1 MCVCTSDLFMTLWFY
16 PCEFVA
22 AAATTA
28 SLSFPHN
35 CPTLAIIY
43 LLKFQN
49 LSQNPYRGL
58 NNLKIKSVAF
68 PNTNLPGLPIWSQFC
83 QNNSQFKVTLIK
95 VTFRCH
101 SSYSPNNSGPCAGT
115 WSCLGQHTLAVLT
128 HPLTSLLLILF
139 PCFTFQVISS
149 FILLPT
155 LENCRYPRLLSLLQ
169 SQHIIPGP
177 LILAPKLFLIN
188 LFLFFP
194 FDVTPVQTLCMSP
207 LSYNRNLILG
217 RFPSG
222 PSSLSLASIW
232 PLSNTT
238 WLHAHWF
245 WSLISLSLNN
255 PQSCLLGIP

>member
-22 AAATTA
+22 APATIA

-35 CPTLAIIY
+35 CPNLAIIY

-68 PNTNLPGLPIWSQFC
+68 PNTHLTGLPIWSQFC

-101 SSYSPNNSGPCAGT
+101 SSYSPNISGPCAGT
-115 WSCLGQHTLAVLT
+115 WSYLGQHTLAVLT
-128 HPLTSLLLILF
+128 HPLTSLLLMLF
-139 PCFTFQVISS
+139 PCFTFQVIPS

-155 LENCRYPRLLSLLQ
+155 LENCRHPRLLSLLQ
-169 SQHIIPGP
+169 SQHTILGP

-194 FDVTPVQTLCMSP
+194 FDVTPVQTLFMSP
-207 LSYNRNLILG
+207 LVTTET
-217 RFPSG
+217 
-222 PSSLSLASIW
+222 SSLDG
-232 PLSNTT
+232 
-238 WLHAHWF
+238 F
-245 WSLISLSLNN
+245 
-255 PQSCLLGIP
+255 PQAQPPFL